1 MKSIL
6 LIALFMIISCETT
19 EASNDAISFYE
30 CLLLKS
36 DTVFNHISSLIDS
49 IQTLDPIKFAA
60 SFTTIYPAIAVE
72 VTRCSIQVK
81 NNVEDDEIVLKSD
94 KNDNIAST
102 DSFKVLL
109 NAVIKYVM
117 SFLNS
122 VGINLNK
129 MYNEAFLKDFLN
141 ELLK

>member
-81 NNVEDDEIVLKSD
+81 NNVDDGEIVLKSA

-117 SFLNS
+117 SF
-122 VGINLNK
+122 
-129 MYNEAFLKDFLN
+129 
-141 ELLK
+141 